1 MARVV
6 GIAPGGRSRFVCGR
20 AGKQQMLHATF
31 GYAVTFRMTKLM
43 QELTHVT
50 DEQLVDAAR
59 GGDEHAFSELFTRH
73 HGRLL
78 MLALRYRL
86 TAQDAEDAVQ
96 LTMMKAWQGLGG
108 FRGESR
114 FATWITRVLMNE
126 VFQSQRKRARMRLE
140 EMESASLTAVLEAGS
155 TLTRRQIS
163 QEQRLLIMER
173 NRLVHAALRSLPESL
188 RSVLLLQF
196 FDERSLEEIAAQME
210 RPVATVKS
218 RRHRARL
225 ELRKRF
231 AKRLRT
237 ADLSMALS

>member
-1 MARVV
+1 M
-6 GIAPGGRSRFVCGR
+6 CGR
-20 AGKQQMLHATF
+20 ASKEQVLRPTF
-31 GYAVTFRMTKLM
+31 DYVQDDELM
-43 QELTHVT
+43 EELT

-59 GGDEHAFSELFTRH
+59 TGDESAFSALFVRH
-73 HGRLL
+73 QKRLL
-78 MLALRYRL
+78 MLALQYRL
-86 TAQDAEDAVQ
+86 SMQDAEDAVQ
-96 LTMMKAWQGLGG
+96 QTMLKAWQALGS

-140 EMESASLTAVLEAGS
+140 EMESAKLTAVLEAGS
-155 TLTRRQIS
+155 SMTPRQMS
-163 QEQRLLIMER
+163 QEQRLLTMER

-188 RSVLLLQF
+188 RSAVLLQF
-196 FDERSLEEIAAQME
+196 FDERSLEEIAAQID

-231 AKRLRT
+231 AQRLRT
-237 ADLSMALS
+237 VDPSPAFP

>member
-1 MARVV
+1 M
-6 GIAPGGRSRFVCGR
+6 
-20 AGKQQMLHATF
+20 HA
-31 GYAVTFRMTKLM
+31 MTD
-43 QELTHVT
+43 VT

-59 GGDEHAFSELFTRH
+59 GGDEHAFAELFTRH
-73 HGRLL
+73 QKRLL
-78 MLALRYRL
+78 MLALQYRL

-96 LTMMKAWQGLGG
+96 QTMMKAWQGLGG

-163 QEQRLLIMER
+163 QEQRLLMMER

-231 AKRLRT
+231 ASRLRT

>member
-1 MARVV
+1 
-6 GIAPGGRSRFVCGR
+6 
-20 AGKQQMLHATF
+20 MLHSTY

-59 GGDEHAFSELFTRH
+59 GGDEQAFSELFLRH
-73 HGRLL
+73 QKRLL
-78 MLALRYRL
+78 ILARQYRL

-96 LTMMKAWQGLGG
+96 QTMMKAWQGLGG

-155 TLTRRQIS
+155 SLTGSAWSRRQIS
-163 QEQRLLIMER
+163 QEQRLLMMER
-173 NRLVHAALRSLPESL
+173 NRLLHAALRSLPESL

-237 ADLSMALS
+237 ADLTMALS

>member
-1 MARVV
+1 MVAHV
-6 GIAPGGRSRFVCGR
+6 SCGR
-20 AGKQQMLHATF
+20 ASKEQVFHPTF
-31 GYAVTFRMTKLM
+31 DYVQDDELM
-43 QELTHVT
+43 EELT

-59 GGDEHAFSELFTRH
+59 ADDESAFSALFMRH
-73 HGRLL
+73 QKRLL
-78 MLALRYRL
+78 MLALQYRL
-86 TAQDAEDAVQ
+86 SMQDAEDAVQ
-96 LTMMKAWQGLGG
+96 QTMLKAWQGLGG

-140 EMESASLTAVLEAGS
+140 EMESAKLTAVLEAGS
-155 TLTRRQIS
+155 SMTPRQMS
-163 QEQRLLIMER
+163 QEQRLLTMER

-188 RSVLLLQF
+188 RSALLLQF
-196 FDERSLEEIAAQME
+196 FDERSLEEIAAQID

-231 AKRLRT
+231 AQRLRT
-237 ADLSMALS
+237 VDPSPAFP

>member
-1 MARVV
+1 MH
-6 GIAPGGRSRFVCGR
+6 
-20 AGKQQMLHATF
+20 Q
-31 GYAVTFRMTKLM
+31 
-43 QELTHVT
+43 T

-73 HGRLL
+73 HGRLQT
-78 MLALRYRL
+78 LAMQYRL
-86 TAQDAEDAVQ
+86 TAQDAEDVVQ
-96 LTMMKAWQGLGG
+96 QTMMKAWQGLDG

-126 VFQSQRKRARMRLE
+126 VFQSHRKRARMRLE
-140 EMESASLTAVLEAGS
+140 EMESESLAAVLEAGS
-155 TLTRRQIS
+155 SLTRRQIS
-163 QEQRLLIMER
+163 QEQRLLTMER

-188 RSVLLLQF
+188 RSVLLLQI
-196 FDERSLEEIAAQME
+196 FDERSLEEIAAQLN

-231 AKRLRT
+231 GKRLRA

>member
-1 MARVV
+1 M
-6 GIAPGGRSRFVCGR
+6 
-20 AGKQQMLHATF
+20 
-31 GYAVTFRMTKLM
+31 
-43 QELTHVT
+43 HVT

-59 GGDEHAFSELFTRH
+59 SCDENAFSELFKRY

-78 MLALRYRL
+78 MLALQYRL

-96 LTMMKAWQGLGG
+96 QTMMKAWQGLGR

-114 FATWITRVLMNE
+114 FGTWITRVLMNE

-163 QEQRLLIMER
+163 QEQRLLVMER

-196 FDERSLEEIAAQME
+196 FDERSLEEIAAQVE

-237 ADLSMALS
+237 ADLTMALS

>member
-1 MARVV
+1 
-6 GIAPGGRSRFVCGR
+6 
-20 AGKQQMLHATF
+20 
-31 GYAVTFRMTKLM
+31 M

-96 LTMMKAWQGLGG
+96 QTMMKAWQGLGG

-126 VFQSQRKRARMRLE
+126 VFQSQRKRSRMRLE

-155 TLTRRQIS
+155 TLAGSAWSRRQIS

>member
-1 MARVV
+1 MH
-6 GIAPGGRSRFVCGR
+6 
-20 AGKQQMLHATF
+20 L
-31 GYAVTFRMTKLM
+31 
-43 QELTHVT
+43 T
-50 DEQLVDAAR
+50 DEQLVNAAR
-59 GGDEHAFSELFTRH
+59 AGNEGAFSELFTRH

-78 MLALRYRL
+78 KLALQHRL

-96 LTMMKAWQGLGG
+96 QTMLKAWRGLGS

-126 VFQSQRKRARMRLE
+126 VFQSRRKRARMRLE
-140 EMESASLTAVLEAGS
+140 EMADETTLTAVLEAGS
-155 TLTRRQIS
+155 ARSRRPIS
-163 QEQRLLIMER
+163 QEQRLLLMER

-188 RSVLLLQF
+188 RSVLRMQF
-196 FDERSLEEIAAQME
+196 FDERSLEEIAAHME

-231 AKRLRT
+231 AGRLRAT
-237 ADLSMALS
+237 DLSMAFQ

>member
-1 MARVV
+1 MA
-6 GIAPGGRSRFVCGR
+6 A
-20 AGKQQMLHATF
+20 
-31 GYAVTFRMTKLM
+31 
-43 QELTHVT
+43 T

-59 GGDEHAFSELFTRH
+59 GGDESAFSELFTRH

-78 MLALRYRL
+78 MLALKYRL

-96 LTMMKAWQGLGG
+96 QTMLKTWQGLTG

-126 VFQSQRKRARMRLE
+126 IFQLQRKRARMRLE
-140 EMESASLTAVLEAGS
+140 EMESASLVAVLEAGS
-155 TLTRRQIS
+155 RWTPREIS
-163 QEQRLLIMER
+163 QEQRLLAKER

-188 RSVLLLQF
+188 RSVLWMQV
-196 FDERSLEEIAAQME
+196 FDERSLEEIAAE
-210 RPVATVKS
+210 LNRPVATVKS

-231 AKRLRT
+231 AQRLRKVDWLP
-237 ADLSMALS
+237 AFP

>member
-1 MARVV
+1 MH
-6 GIAPGGRSRFVCGR
+6 
-20 AGKQQMLHATF
+20 L
-31 GYAVTFRMTKLM
+31 
-43 QELTHVT
+43 T

-59 GGDEHAFSELFTRH
+59 AGEEGAFSELFTRH
-73 HGRLL
+73 HRRLL
-78 MLALRYRL
+78 KLALQHRL

-96 LTMMKAWQGLGG
+96 QTMLKAWQGLGG

-126 VFQSQRKRARMRLE
+126 VFQLQRKRARMRLE
-140 EMESASLTAVLEAGS
+140 EMEDANMLTAVLEAGS
-155 TLTRRQIS
+155 TVLARRPIS
-163 QEQRLLIMER
+163 QEQRLLLMER

-188 RSVLLLQF
+188 RSVLRMQF
-196 FDERSLEEIAAQME
+196 FDERSLEEIAAHME

-231 AKRLRT
+231 AGRLRS
-237 ADLSMALS
+237 ADLSMVFQ

>member
-1 MARVV
+1 
-6 GIAPGGRSRFVCGR
+6 
-20 AGKQQMLHATF
+20 
-31 GYAVTFRMTKLM
+31 
-43 QELTHVT
+43 
-50 DEQLVDAAR
+50 
-59 GGDEHAFSELFTRH
+59 
-73 HGRLL
+73 
-78 MLALRYRL
+78 
-86 TAQDAEDAVQ
+86 
-96 LTMMKAWQGLGG
+96 
-108 FRGESR
+108 
-114 FATWITRVLMNE
+114 MNE
-126 VFQSQRKRARMRLE
+126 IFQSQRKRARMRLE
-140 EMESASLTAVLEAGS
+140 EMESGSLTAVLEAGS
-155 TLTRRQIS
+155 SLTRRQIS
-163 QEQRLLIMER
+163 QEQRLLMMER